1 MLRKVALP
9 VRVALPFRVAVGVLF
24 GLGYSST
31 SAAFCRTTTCE
42 ACIQPVPGCVTE
54 GHVLFWPVTCVS
66 YDVQKDASTT
76 ADFATADG
84 IAGSAFGAWA
94 QVVCPATGQN
104 PSFQLMN
111 YGPVACSKHEYNSQ
125 QDSQSGNANIVVFRD
140 DAWTAT
146 PDPHTL
152 ALTTV
157 TYNTNTGE
165 IYDADIE
172 VNSHIEFAGMHG
184 ISTQTPVPADTFD
197 LQSILT
203 HEAGH
208 FFGLA
213 HSDQPCSAQG
223 GDCPT
228 MDAMYRTGSGDF
240 RTLEVDD
247 IEGICAIYPP
257 DRAASDN
264 ACVPRHGFSS
274 ECGGASKTGGCA
286 ISAGGASSRAG
297 AALFAWLFGLGLLA
311 LRGRRTST

>member
-1 MLRKVALP
+1 MLRKHA
-9 VRVALPFRVAVGVLF
+9 ALF
-24 GLGYSST
+24 GGAALFVLAYSST

-42 ACIQPVPGCVTE
+42 TCLQPIQDCVTE
-54 GHVLFWPVTCVS
+54 GHTLFWPVSCVS
-66 YDVQKDASTT
+66 YDVQQNASKT
-76 ADFATADG
+76 ADFNTANG
-84 IAGSAFGAWA
+84 IAESAFAAWTE
-94 QVVCPATGQN
+94 VSCPGTGQK
-104 PSFQLMN
+104 PSIRLMN
-111 YGPVACSKHEYNSQ
+111 FGPVACNKHEYNNQ
-125 QDSQSGNANIVVFRD
+125 QDSESGNANVVIFRD
-140 DAWTAT
+140 DEWTAT

-157 TYNTNTGE
+157 TYNFNTGE

-184 ISTQTPVPADTFD
+184 ISTQTPVPPDAFD

-228 MDAMYRTGSGDF
+228 MDSMYRTGSGDF
-240 RTLEVDD
+240 RTLEIDD
-247 IEGICAIYPP
+247 IEGICSIYPL

-264 ACVPRHGFSS
+264 SCVPRLGFSS
-274 ECGGASKTGGCA
+274 ECGGSANASGCA
-286 ISAGGASSRAG
+286 ISSVGASSPSG
-297 AALFAWLFGLGLLA
+297 AAFCASLYAFGLLL
-311 LRGRRTST
+311 RRTRRIAS